1 MAPVCDLILA
11 ALFGRTGNPLEPQSL
26 YAVAIWR
33 ELPELTARRYDLAVS
48 PVNHRKTLKVAL
60 QMFQGVLA
68 YEPVLA
74 GGTRIPPLTQAGGNV
89 RAVEMATLVTLGFLA
104 AVATQMLD
112 FSLGIPGHAI
122 IRSVLPFSLGI
133 ALVPRRRAGLVMGT
147 TAVGTALAM
156 EATRYGDAGVGA
168 LTSLFLCGFLLDQ
181 AATRARRGWPLYVA
195 VSLAG
200 LATNLAAFAARA
212 ISKLSTA
219 GLDSARGV
227 GMGGGRGLGAGRGLG
242 GGLGGGGG
250 AGLGGGIGLGNG
262 AGKAV
267 FSEWLSRASISYPLC
282 GLIAG
287 LLCAFLLFRLRSRS
301 KPYADT
307 RT

>member
-1 MAPVCDLILA
+1 LVSSLLIC
-11 ALFGRTGNPLEPQSL
+11 QKS
-26 YAVAIWR
+26 
-33 ELPELTARRYDLAVS
+33 
-48 PVNHRKTLKVAL
+48 LKVAL
-60 QMFQGVLA
+60 QMF
-68 YEPVLA
+68 LA
-74 GGTRIPPLTQAGGNV
+74 GGTRIPPLTQAGENV
-89 RAVEMATLVTLGFLA
+89 RPVEMAALVTLGFLA

-133 ALVPRRRAGLVMGT
+133 ALVPRRRAGLVMGS

-156 EATRYGDAGVGA
+156 EAARYGDAGIGA

-181 AATRARRGWPLYVA
+181 AASRAKQGWPLYVGVA
-195 VSLAG
+195 LAG
-200 LATNLAAFAARA
+200 LVTNLAAFAARA

-227 GMGGGRGLGAGRGLG
+227 GLGGGHGLGGGRGLGGGMG
-242 GGLGGGGG
+242 GGLGNGSG
-250 AGLGGGIGLGNG
+250 AG

-267 FSEWLSRASISYPLC
+267 FSEWLGRASISYPLC

-287 LLCAFLLFRLRSRS
+287 LLCALLLFRLQFRST
-301 KPYADT
+301 PDADN